1 MFTPGRSFLG
11 STDMTPVKMSTEE
24 KAELLEATSWTKDLS
39 WEQVLGLAAYM
50 QIMQIRSGHTVFRE
64 HDREAFMCLVIQGNV
79 GVFKE
84 DSQLGQKELARLG
97 PSKAFGE
104 LALFDDQPRSAT
116 VTANRDSKLMVL
128 SKEALDK
135 LSEERPELA
144 NKLLWMLIRVVTGRL
159 RQTSGALVESL

>member
-1 MFTPGRSFLG
+1 MLVPGSSFLG
-11 STDMTPVKMSTEE
+11 STDMTPVTMSTED
-24 KAELLEATSWTKDLS
+24 KAELLEATSWARDMA

-50 QIMQIRSGHTVFRE
+50 QVMRIRNGHKVFAE
-64 HDREAFMCLVIQGNV
+64 HDREAFMCLVIKGNV

-84 DSQLGQKELARLG
+84 DSQHGQKELARLG

-116 VTANRDSKLMVL
+116 VIANKDSELMVL
-128 SKEALDK
+128 SQEALNR

-144 NKLLWMLIRVVTGRL
+144 NKLLWMLVRIVTGRL